1 MIPCYINWFIGDY
14 YEIVIYISNYMHLQR
29 ILDLSLDTF
38 QSWQLFPV
46 VAFSVSSGQTRA
58 GKALATDQPTCRR
71 RPRKG
76 IHRSLSGD
84 VAVYVTIA
92 PREGGIDRCREN
104 AETTAGKFVHIGKL
118 DRHFP

>member
-1 MIPCYINWFIGDY
+1 MYFKVNAFATYPRPKSGR
-14 YEIVIYISNYMHLQR
+14 VPVVG
-29 ILDLSLDTF
+29 
-38 QSWQLFPV
+38 LFPV
-46 VAFSVSSGQTRA
+46 VAFSVSNGQTRA

-104 AETTAGKFVHIGKL
+104 AETTAGKFVHIGKP
-118 DRHFP
+118 DRHSP